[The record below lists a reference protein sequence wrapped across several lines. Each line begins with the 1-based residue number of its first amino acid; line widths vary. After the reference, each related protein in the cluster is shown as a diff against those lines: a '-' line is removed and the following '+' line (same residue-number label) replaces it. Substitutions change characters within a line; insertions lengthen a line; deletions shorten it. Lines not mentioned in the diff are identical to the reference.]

1 MTKLPSKIPFLLADG
16 KVDQEK
22 LDQFNSQN
30 KTNYTLENIS
40 EFYSWIIWKVLQN
53 KKWNS

>member
-30 KTNYTLENIS
+30 NTNYTLENIS
-40 EFYSWIIWKVLQN
+40 EFYSWVIWKVLQN